1 MNYWSD
7 GIRHIKNIDPIFH
20 TYGTKENLLTN
31 NSSVFE
37 VLFNSIC
44 SQQISTIAAQSIQL
58 KSISIFKKIS
68 LKNFSSN
75 LKKIDKLPISGNKK
89 KCITSLTNYLSKNK
103 SIKWKSLTDEE
114 VHSLLINIFGIGPWT
129 IEMFNIFYRGSRN
142 IIPLKDIGFINSYK
156 KYYKDPSLK
165 YLNSNIKKWSPF
177 GTIVTMNLWLAYDG
191 KKIDL

>member
-1 MNYWSD
+1 MNYWHD
-7 GIRHIKNIDPIFH
+7 GISHIIKIDPVFK
-20 TYGTKENLLTN
+20 TYGTEKKLLN
-31 NSSVFE
+31 INKSLFE

-44 SQQISTIAAQSIQL
+44 SQQIATIAAQSIQF

-75 LKKIDKLPISGNKK
+75 LKKIDQLPLSGNKK
-89 KCITSLTNYLSKNK
+89 KCITSLINYLSKNK

-129 IEMFNIFYRGSRN
+129 IEMFNIFYRGSKN

-191 KKIDL
+191 KKIEL

>member
-89 KCITSLTNYLSKNK
+89 KMHNK
-103 SIKWKSLTDEE
+103 
-114 VHSLLINIFGIGPWT
+114 
-129 IEMFNIFYRGSRN
+129 FN
-142 IIPLKDIGFINSYK
+142 
-156 KYYKDPSLK
+156 
-165 YLNSNIKKWSPF
+165 
-177 GTIVTMNLWLAYDG
+177 
-191 KKIDL
+191 